1 MHRLA
6 WYLHHLSQGWQSED
20 GFAPL
25 ILLGISNQ
33 EATNSIKIFYDGRS
47 HRLSLFVSMDCQSSD
62 SDYIIPGRAVSS
74 SKIESNKAA
83 KYRGVCQS
91 MTPRPPRVVSPTKLR
106 QFATFIDGHD
116 KLPSDSDSPLI
127 WSTAVAT
134 GSQSGSLQQ
143 TLLL

>member
-1 MHRLA
+1 
-6 WYLHHLSQGWQSED
+6 
-20 GFAPL
+20 
-25 ILLGISNQ
+25 
-33 EATNSIKIFYDGRS
+33 
-47 HRLSLFVSMDCQSSD
+47 MDCQSSD
-62 SDYIIPGRAVSS
+62 SDYIIQTEQSVAAR

-134 GSQSGSLQQ
+134 G
-143 TLLL
+143 